1 MREDRWYRR
10 FRVRDLRA
18 YRGEKAVER
27 VGYFF
32 AVGYESAISAEFRDF
47 V

>member
-1 MREDRWYRR
+1 MVVGGMELG
-10 FRVRDLRA
+10 DLRA

-32 AVGYESAISAEFRDF
+32 AVDDESAISAEFRDF